1 MKIFYPEYCIW
12 ENDYILNNV
21 LDGIKLQEIH
31 YYSNQ
36 NFLEILEKFSNYEK
50 NCILVLTSYLQENEM
65 FQVASILKPNVII
78 FLSDESGV
86 HPNLMELEKLTRL
99 FLRNYNHPHYNY
111 ASNNYQLPLGYVS
124 NFLDYKLF
132 IKKINQRSINCSF
145 IGEQKSDRLEMY
157 NTFKKNMTNTKIEF
171 TNNSWNLENLKWTP
185 HQLFELYNDS
195 IFVINGRGNC
205 SLDCFRIYESIS
217 AGAIPVIV
225 GDPKEIKNT
234 FFYNDNIP
242 PLLFFNSW
250 QQAVESCN
258 SLLENP
264 QQLQEIQNNL
274 QLWWKN
280 ILVTLKQKISYSL
293 KT

>member
-12 ENDYILNNV
+12 EKDYILNNV
-21 LDGIKLQEIH
+21 LSGIKLQEIH

-36 NFLEILEKFSNYEK
+36 NFLEILDKFSNCK

-78 FLSDESGV
+78 LLSDEYGTKS
-86 HPNLMELEKLTRL
+86 NLMKLEKLTRL
-99 FLRNYNHPHYNY
+99 FLRNYNHCSYSY
-111 ASNNYQLPLGYVS
+111 ASNNLQLPLGYVS
-124 NFLDYKLF
+124 NFLDCKSF
-132 IKKINQRSINCSF
+132 IKKMNQRSINCSF

-171 TNNSWNLENLKWTP
+171 TNNSWVLESLKWTP
-185 HQLFELYNDS
+185 ANLFELYNDS

-234 FFYNDNIP
+234 FYYNDNVP

-250 QQAVESCN
+250 QEAVTNCN
-258 SLLENP
+258 NLLEKLD
-264 QQLQEIQNNL
+264 QLQEIQNNL

-280 ILVTLKQKISYSL
+280 ILENMKLKINS
-293 KT
+293 

>member
-1 MKIFYPEYCIW
+1 MKIFYPEYCVW

-21 LDGIKLQEIH
+21 LDTVPAKEIH

-36 NFLEILEKFSNYEK
+36 NFLEILEKFPNYEK
-50 NCILVLTSYLQENEM
+50 NCILILTSYLQDNEM

-78 FLSDESGV
+78 FLSDESGTKN
-86 HPNLMELEKLTRL
+86 NLMELEKFTPC
-99 FLRNYNHPHYNY
+99 FLRNYNHPQYNY
-111 ASNNYQLPLGYVS
+111 ASNNLQLPLGYVS
-124 NFLDYKLF
+124 NFLASKSL
-132 IKKINQRSINCSF
+132 KKINQRSINCSF

-205 SLDCFRIYESIS
+205 SLDCFRIYESTC

-293 KT
+293 NT

>member
-1 MKIFYPEYCIW
+1 MK
-12 ENDYILNNV
+12 
-21 LDGIKLQEIH
+21 
-31 YYSNQ
+31 
-36 NFLEILEKFSNYEK
+36 
-50 NCILVLTSYLQENEM
+50 
-65 FQVASILKPNVII
+65 
-78 FLSDESGV
+78 
-86 HPNLMELEKLTRL
+86 LEKLTRL

-111 ASNNYQLPLGYVS
+111 ASNNLQLPLGYVS
-124 NFLDYKLF
+124 NFLDYKSF
-132 IKKINQRSINCSF
+132 IKKMNQRSINCSF

-205 SLDCFRIYESIS
+205 SLDCFRIYESIN

-234 FFYNDNIP
+234 FYYNDNVP

-250 QQAVESCN
+250 QEAVTNCN
-258 SLLENP
+258 NLLEKFDR
-264 QQLQEIQNNL
+264 LQEIQNNL

-280 ILVTLKQKISYSL
+280 ILENMKLKINS
-293 KT
+293 

>member
-1 MKIFYPEYCIW
+1 
-12 ENDYILNNV
+12 
-21 LDGIKLQEIH
+21 
-31 YYSNQ
+31 
-36 NFLEILEKFSNYEK
+36 
-50 NCILVLTSYLQENEM
+50 M

-78 FLSDESGV
+78 FLSDESGTY
-86 HPNLMELEKLTRL
+86 PNLMKLEKFTRL
-99 FLRNYNHPHYNY
+99 FLRNYNHPQYNY
-111 ASNNYQLPLGYVS
+111 ASNNLQLPLGYVS
-124 NFLDYKLF
+124 NFLASKSL
-132 IKKINQRSINCSF
+132 KKINQRSINCSF

-205 SLDCFRIYESIS
+205 SLDCFRIYESTS